1 MSAKETRGMIFREI
15 TIRDIPALF
24 DVRTPVRENA
34 STRSGLYS
42 AGITE
47 NAVEA
52 MLRTSHRGWL
62 CECGAKVVGFAMGNR
77 ETGEFWVIAVLPE
90 FEGWG
95 IGSKMLNLAESWL
108 CATGWKEIWLWTSL
122 DTQLRAYSFYKKHGW
137 FDAEVRTNQRIMKK
151 SNLPL
156 SQGDQASGQVESWPE
171 KYRRGKPNG

>member
-52 MLRTSHRGWL
+52 MLRTSHRAWL
-62 CECGAKVVGFAMGNR
+62 CECGAKSRWIRN
-77 ETGEFWVIAVLPE
+77 GEPRNGGVL
-90 FEGWG
+90 GHCR
-95 IGSKMLNLAESWL
+95 S
-108 CATGWKEIWLWTSL
+108 T
-122 DTQLRAYSFYKKHGW
+122 
-137 FDAEVRTNQRIMKK
+137 RI
-151 SNLPL
+151 
-156 SQGDQASGQVESWPE
+156 
-171 KYRRGKPNG
+171 